1 MNRTISAPNM
11 ASVLSGVKPITGSA
25 FGFQSTE
32 EGLDWSLACARFT
45 AAQWQAKIMEMAEVG
60 IDTLVLTATS
70 RYYRA
75 FFETSIFPK
84 WQLACDDP
92 LETALSAADR
102 CKVKFFIGAGFY
114 GLLDDEKTISDP
126 VAQKRRLQS
135 LSELASRYGHHPS
148 FHGWYWPDEARI
160 DPYYRPEYITYVN
173 ELSKEARRLT
183 PNSPI
188 MIAPYGTRL
197 VKADDAYVKQLDQMD
212 VDIVAYQDEVGV
224 RKSIAAE
231 TPTFYEGLR
240 KAHDRAQKAKLW
252 ADVEVFDYEG
262 PVYHSALV
270 PAKFERVA
278 RQLESVSPFVD
289 KIMIFLYL
297 GMMNKPGSAAFAG
310 SPASTRLYT
319 DYQNWLNMQKG

>member
-1 MNRTISAPNM
+1 
-11 ASVLSGVKPITGSA
+11 
-25 FGFQSTE
+25 
-32 EGLDWSLACARFT
+32 
-45 AAQWQAKIMEMAEVG
+45 MAEIG
-60 IDTLVLTATS
+60 IDTLVLTATA

-75 FFETSIFPK
+75 FFDTSIFPK

-92 LETALSAADR
+92 LEAALSAADR
-102 CKVKFFIGAGFY
+102 CKVKFFMGAGFY

-126 VAQKRRLQS
+126 AAQKRRLQS
-135 LSELASRYGHHPS
+135 LGELAARYGHHAS

-188 MIAPYGTRL
+188 LIAPYGTRL
-197 VKADDAYVKQLDQMD
+197 VKADDSYVKQLDAMD

-224 RKSIAAE
+224 RKSTPAE
-231 TPTFYEGLR
+231 TPAFYEGLR

-289 KIMIFLYL
+289 KIMVFLYL

-319 DYQNWLNMQKG
+319 SYQNWLNTQKG